1 MALANILNA
10 TGAKKNLDFIYRG
23 GLKCILKKIIDFS
36 DINILENIWKS
47 GSFYIFTFT
56 QLIYS
61 NSKHK
66 CGITAHFP

>member
-1 MALANILNA
+1 MQLVPKKKSRIYLQRLII
-10 TGAKKNLDFIYRG
+10 KKNIY
-23 GLKCILKKIIDFS
+23 IDFG

-61 NSKHK
+61 NSKYK
-66 CGITAHFP
+66 CGITVNFP